1 MPCDCLN
8 ARVSAVLP
16 EGFPAAVDLV
26 LMRAVKLG
34 EPELSALVSRLSRG
48 GRLLVWSGER
58 SEIRLGGL
66 ELVRSVPLRG
76 SRSRRIA
83 EWAPSGRGRGDD

>member
-8 ARVSAVLP
+8 ARVSAALP
-16 EGFPAAVDLV
+16 EGFPSAVDLV

-34 EPELSALVSRLSRG
+34 EHELSALVSRLSRS

-58 SEIRLGGL
+58 SEMRFEGL
-66 ELVRSVPLRG
+66 EAARSVPLGG

-83 EWAPSGRGRGDD
+83 EWVPSGRERGDD